1 VPRRNNRDRRYA
13 EPKDYNNNE
22 GKFSNEYDKPSEKQK
37 PVRRRKGKWDKSI
50 YKESE

>member
-1 VPRRNNRDRRYA
+1 VPRRNNRDRRF
-13 EPKDYNNNE
+13 EPKEYNNNE
-22 GKFSNEYDKPSEKQK
+22 GKFSDDSRPSEKSK